1 VKKAIIFLLPL
12 VLLGVGGF
20 LVFTGKVK
28 IPGVNLGPKQKAND
42 LYAADKANSLYT
54 ADKDGKAPT
63 GAKDGKSTAVAK
75 NEPPKKETPKKD
87 DKKTPPKVVVDAFEN
102 KPEVGQKK
110 LAKLWNEMEP
120 TTLSGITK
128 DWNEKDLA
136 GILVRMDTAKVAE
149 FLSSLDPKRASKLS
163 RELQKQASIVPR
175 ETGS

>member
-1 VKKAIIFLLPL
+1 MKKAIIFLLPL

-54 ADKDGKAPT
+54 AD
-63 GAKDGKSTAVAK
+63 KDGKSTAVAK